1 MNMLATIE
9 PEILELLPAK
19 TMLKVIEQ
27 AQKAKKY
34 STAFQT
40 TVKAHAELFRGMEEL
55 DIDSQFCLT
64 SGDINLTFTGT
75 GTKLGEVWGL
85 LRRNGYMP
93 NSRPEKGKSSF
104 HTHWYKDGFSTLW
117 MSFSSSVCRRVQV
130 GTKTEVVPI
139 YEVQCGEMP
148 EIEAE
153 APTPSLTVI
162 DGGVDDVP
170 F

>member
-1 MNMLATIE
+1 MNMLSVIE

-27 AQKAKKY
+27 AQNAKKY
-34 STAFQT
+34 STAFQV
-40 TVKAHAELFRGMEEL
+40 TVKSHADLFRGLEEL
-55 DIDSQFCLT
+55 DIDSSFCLT
-64 SGDINLTFTGT
+64 SGDINISFTGT
-75 GTKLGEVWGL
+75 GTRLGEVWGL
-85 LRRNGYMP
+85 LRRNGYASV
-93 NSRPEKGKSSF
+93 SRPRKGEPTF
-104 HTHWYKDGFSTLW
+104 YAHWRKDDFSTIF

-130 GTKTEVVPI
+130 GTKTETVPV
-139 YEVQCGEMP
+139 YEVQCGDMP

-153 APTPSLTVI
+153 IPAPSLTVI